1 MSAIPKSTVEEALQL
16 SLADKSSGASKIQF
30 FSLQGISCAGCVRSV
45 DKALAALQQQQ
56 PKLASFSINFAD
68 RTAIVSGDIA
78 AELIISAVQNA
89 GYDASLLESAAD
101 REQLDNI
108 ERRYLTLTF
117 IRSFIAMAAGA
128 VMMAL
133 IMSGLVAPLTSTA
146 GLIQGTI
153 MALVSL
159 AVMIFSAAKI
169 YRGAWKSL
177 KTLAFNMDILI
188 ALGTLSAW
196 SYSVLLLILMTISE
210 DLVPVSARHLYF
222 EATVMILGFILLG
235 QALEAKVRGST
246 AKAVQSLISLQPKL
260 AWREDKQ
267 GDYQQVPIQ
276 LLVPDD
282 IVLVKPGEAI
292 PVDGIVLSGSSAVD
306 ESMISGESIALAK
319 KAQDKVIGSTV
330 NGSGSLTFK
339 VTKVGSDTVL
349 SQIIAQVRQAQNSK
363 PALGRLAD
371 QIAAIFVPI
380 VLVIA
385 LLTAIVWWWFGPVGN
400 WSYVL
405 SATMTVLIIAC
416 PCALGLATPMS
427 TMVGVGLA
435 AKKGVLIQ
443 KGDALQ
449 TAENLST
456 VVLDKTGTI
465 TQGKPLVT
473 DQLWLKEGLSK
484 PEIQQ
489 WLSLIESKSEHPLA
503 QAIVNFTEQSLAD
516 LVVAEQHSKKIALE
530 NFQSVTSSGVSVE
543 IAGKLVQVG
552 SLNWLGKSLDSAAT
566 KQASQWMDQAKTVVV
581 MAIAGEPVLMLAI
594 ADALKSDSAT
604 AIAQLQKQGLKVVI
618 LSGDKLQSVAAIAK
632 QVNISDY
639 HGELSSE
646 QKLQKIVEMQAN
658 GEIVAMV
665 GDGVND
671 APALAIADLGCA
683 IGTGTDVAINSAD
696 ITLIR
701 GSLLSLLD
709 AIAISKLTLR
719 NIKQNL
725 FGAFAYNIVAIPVAA
740 GVLYPTFGLLLS
752 PMLAGA
758 AMALSSITVVSNA
771 YRLSHKINTLPD

>member
-1 MSAIPKSTVEEALQL
+1 MSAIPKLTVEEALQP
-16 SLADKSSGASKIQF
+16 SLAGESSGAAKIQF

-78 AELIISAVQNA
+78 AELIISAVQNS

-101 REQLDNI
+101 RDQLDNI

-246 AKAVQSLISLQPKL
+246 AKAVQSLINLQPKL

-385 LLTAIVWWWFGPVGN
+385 LLTAVVWWWFGPVGN

-503 QAIVNFTEQSLAD
+503 QAIVNFTQQAIDDLAVTEQR
-516 LVVAEQHSKKIALE
+516 SKKILLE

-639 HGELSSE
+639 YGELSSE

>member
-1 MSAIPKSTVEEALQL
+1 MLAIPKPTVEETLQP
-16 SLADKSSGASKIQF
+16 SLAGESSGAAKIQF

-56 PKLASFSINFAD
+56 PELASFSINFAD

-89 GYDASLLESAAD
+89 GYDASLLESAED

-117 IRSFIAMAAGA
+117 IRSFIAMVAGA

-133 IMSGLVAPLTSTA
+133 MMSGLVAPLTSTA

-196 SYSVLLLILMTISE
+196 SYSVLLLILMSISE
-210 DLVPVSARHLYF
+210 DLVPLSARHLYF

-246 AKAVQSLISLQPKL
+246 AKAVQSLINLQPKL

-473 DQLWLKEGLSK
+473 DQLWLKEGVSK
-484 PEIQQ
+484 SEIQQ

-516 LVVAEQHSKKIALE
+516 LVVAQQPSKKIGLE
-530 NFQSVTSSGVSVE
+530 NFQSVTSAGVSVE

-581 MAIAGEPVLMLAI
+581 MAVAGEPVLMLAI

-618 LSGDKLQSVAAIAK
+618 LSGDKLQSVAAIAR

-639 HGELSSE
+639 YGELSCE

-771 YRLSHKINTLPD
+771 YRLSHKINTL